1 MSRSGRSAKPGRR
14 RAPVARVGQF
24 IKAQG
29 EFHVVEDVCRIRCD
43 ACGAAA
49 APVRAETPG
58 VSESEVKV
66 GATFPFSGPASPLSN
81 TGKGL
86 IAYVHSVN
94 DRGGINGRKIN
105 LITYDDAYTPPKAVE
120 QTRKLIESDEV
131 AFLFSPLGTPGI
143 GATVKYVTAKK
154 VPHLFVVSG
163 ATKFANFTEF
173 PLTTT
178 GLPSYNTEGKI
189 YAKYVTQTAPDAKIA
204 ILYQNDDLGR
214 DFVAA
219 FKEVL
224 KADFDRKVVT
234 SPYEVTEPTIESRV
248 VTLKASG
255 AQAFLIAGTPKFA
268 AQAIKKANEIGW
280 SPLTIVNYVS
290 SSVSATIVPAGADK
304 AVGVVVATITKDPND
319 RKWADD
325 PGMKWYRAHFEK
337 YLPGADIGDNNYLF
351 GTQQGRILEQVLKQC
366 GDDLSRENIV
376 KQARNIRGLVLPT
389 LMPGITIN
397 TGPDNSM
404 AYTQLQLQRWT
415 GSSWEQFGGV
425 LSADLN

>member
-1 MSRSGRSAKPGRR
+1 MLLKTFAVSIA
-14 RAPVARVGQF
+14 VL
-24 IKAQG
+24 
-29 EFHVVEDVCRIRCD
+29 
-43 ACGAAA
+43 AAFA
-49 APVRAETPG
+49 AVPAGAETPG
-58 VSESEVKV
+58 ITESEIKI

-86 IAYVHSVN
+86 IAYVKSIN

-105 LITYDDAYTPPKAVE
+105 LITYDDAYTPPKSVE

-131 AFLFSPLGTPGI
+131 AFLFGPLGTPGI
-143 GATVKYVTAKK
+143 GATIKYVNAKK

-163 ATKFANFTEF
+163 VSKFANFADY
-173 PLTTT
+173 PMTTT
-178 GLPSYNTEGKI
+178 GLPSYKTEGKI
-189 YAKYVTQTAPDAKIA
+189 YAKYIAQTAPEAKIA

-224 KADFDRKVVT
+224 KGDFDEKVVT
-234 SPYEVTEPTIESRV
+234 SSYEVTEPTIESHV
-248 VTLKASG
+248 VSLKSSG

-268 AQAIKKANEIGW
+268 AQAIKKASEIGW
-280 SPLTIVNYVS
+280 SPLTIVNFIS

-304 AVGVVVATITKDPND
+304 ATGVVVATITKDPND
-319 RKWADD
+319 KKWADD

-351 GTQQGRILEQVLKQC
+351 GTQQGQILEQVLKQC

-376 KQARNIRGLVLPT
+376 KQARNIKGLVLPT
-389 LMPGITIN
+389 MMPGIAIN

-425 LSADLN
+425 LGADPN

>member
-1 MSRSGRSAKPGRR
+1 MLRR
-14 RAPVARVGQF
+14 IAVATAMVM
-24 IKAQG
+24 A
-29 EFHVVEDVCRIRCD
+29 V
-43 ACGAAA
+43 AGA
-49 APVRAETPG
+49 VRAETPG
-58 VSESEVKV
+58 VTEAGIKI
-66 GATFPFSGPASPLSN
+66 GATFPFSGSASPLSN

-86 IAYVHSVN
+86 IAYVNSIN

-105 LITYDDAYTPPKAVE
+105 LVTYDDAYSPPKAVE
-120 QTRKLIESDEV
+120 QTRKLIENDEV

-143 GATVKYVTAKK
+143 GATVKYVNGKK

-163 ATKFANFTEF
+163 ATRFTNFTEF
-173 PLTTT
+173 PMTTT
-178 GLPSYNTEGKI
+178 GLPSYNTEGRI
-189 YAKYVTQTAPDAKIA
+189 YAKYIIQTRPDAKIA

-224 KADFDRKVVT
+224 KDDFEKKVVV

-248 VTLKASG
+248 VSLKASG
-255 AQAFLIAGTPKFA
+255 AEAFLIAGTPKFA
-268 AQAIKKANEIGW
+268 AQAIKKASEIGW
-280 SPLTIVNYVS
+280 TPLMLINYVS

-304 AVGVVVATITKDPND
+304 AVGVVAATITKDPTD
-319 RKWADD
+319 KKWADD
-325 PGMKWYRAHFEK
+325 PGMKWYHAYFAK

-351 GTQQGRILEQVLKQC
+351 GTQQGQILEQVLKQC
-366 GDDLSRENIV
+366 GNDLSRENIV

-389 LMPGITIN
+389 LLPGITIS

-415 GSSWEQFGGV
+415 GSTWEQFGGV
-425 LSADLN
+425 LSADQM

>member
-1 MSRSGRSAKPGRR
+1 MVLRQFAAS
-14 RAPVARVGQF
+14 VAVL
-24 IKAQG
+24 
-29 EFHVVEDVCRIRCD
+29 
-43 ACGAAA
+43 AALA
-49 APVRAETPG
+49 ATPVRAETAG
-58 VSESEVKV
+58 VTESEIKI

-81 TGKGL
+81 VGRGL
-86 IAYVHSVN
+86 IAYVNSIN

-120 QTRKLIESDEV
+120 QARKLIESDEV
-131 AFLFSPLGTPGI
+131 ALMFSQLGTPGI
-143 GATVKYVTAKK
+143 GATIKYITAKK

-163 ATKFANFTEF
+163 ATKFTNFAEF
-173 PLTTT
+173 PMTTT

-189 YAKYVTQTAPDAKIA
+189 YAKYIAQTAPDAKIA

-214 DFVAA
+214 DFVTA
-219 FKEVL
+219 FKEAL

-234 SPYEVTEPTIESRV
+234 SPYEVTEPTIDSRV
-248 VTLKASG
+248 VQLKASG

-268 AQAIKKANEIGW
+268 AQAIKKASEIGW
-280 SPLTIVNYVS
+280 TPLTIVNYVS
-290 SSVSATIVPAGADK
+290 SSVSSTIVPAGADK
-304 AVGVVVATITKDPND
+304 AVGVVVATIAKDPND
-319 RKWADD
+319 KKWADD
-325 PGMKWYRAHFEK
+325 SGIKWYRAHFEK
-337 YLPGADIGDNNYLF
+337 YLPGADIGDSNYLF
-351 GTQQGRILEQVLKQC
+351 GTQQGQILEQVLKQC

-376 KQARNIRGLVLPT
+376 RQARNIKGLSLPT

-425 LSADLN
+425 QSADAK